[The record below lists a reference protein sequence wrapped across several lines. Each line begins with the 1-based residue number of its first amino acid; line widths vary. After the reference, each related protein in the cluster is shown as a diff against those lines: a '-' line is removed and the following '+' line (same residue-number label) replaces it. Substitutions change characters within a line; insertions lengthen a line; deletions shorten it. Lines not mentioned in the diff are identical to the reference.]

1 MSMQFKRI
9 ENSFKKPSFLS
20 SNTNWQ
26 KTIHICKLNQKP
38 MGENV
43 KAKMKANCIAN
54 ITYIKISNKG
64 KPYKEMKPQE
74 QKEKF

>member
-1 MSMQFKRI
+1 
-9 ENSFKKPSFLS
+9 
-20 SNTNWQ
+20 
-26 KTIHICKLNQKP
+26 

-43 KAKMKANCIAN
+43 EAKMKANCIAN

-64 KPYKEMKPQE
+64 RPHKEMKPQE

>member
-1 MSMQFKRI
+1 
-9 ENSFKKPSFLS
+9 
-20 SNTNWQ
+20 
-26 KTIHICKLNQKP
+26 

-43 KAKMKANCIAN
+43 EAIMKANCIAN